1 MATVDAVAA
10 DILKV
15 FEEHD
20 VRFFDIGLIQQKVK
34 WSVDSYNDRTMSKAA
49 GLLDE
54 YDGNVDKQIR
64 NIRVSHVKN
73 FLNS

>member
-1 MATVDAVAA
+1 MNTVDAVAA
-10 DILKV
+10 DIIRV
-15 FEEHD
+15 FEDHD
-20 VRFFDIGLIQQKVK
+20 IRFFDVGLILQKVK
-34 WSVDSYNDRTMSKAA
+34 WSCDAYNDRTMSKAA

-54 YDGNVDKQIR
+54 FDGNVDKQVR